1 MVLLIHFV
9 PELRPYQVELT
20 DKVAVLAGIV
30 ISAIAAEDILKN
42 PVQKD
47 EVNKDIADTL
57 NDAIALVTPEAL
69 KEVVPK
75 LTEDEIARI
84 LALLLKNVTPTT

>member
-1 MVLLIHFV
+1 
-9 PELRPYQVELT
+9 
-20 DKVAVLAGIV
+20 V